1 MKKNFRRNFIAHYRR
16 ARDFSQDEL
25 GEMIGTSQAQVQRL
39 ETGERKLTIEW
50 AEKIA
55 TALLCNVTQLY
66 YGPDESS
73 DPTERKLLEAYRNL
87 PEAQRET
94 VLNMA
99 DYLAEKVA
107 TPFIPAPPAKK

>member
-25 GEMIGTSQAQVQRL
+25 GELIGTSQAQVQRL

-55 TALLCNVTQLY
+55 MVLLCTITQLY
-66 YGPDESS
+66 YGPAEQAE
-73 DPTERKLLEAYRNL
+73 TKENTLLEKFRSL
-87 PEAQRET
+87 PPTDKET

-99 DYLAEKVA
+99 NYLADHKA
-107 TPFIPAPPAKK
+107 APNKTPPRKS